1 MIEIS
6 NTSYIILEGIMM
18 QREIKAKLENIVALL
33 NDPDEVVLDDEVK
46 AKLEKVIGLLSDPKE
61 VASEKEAR
69 RKRMEDIQELVDN
82 AMIDLDVD
90 VDYCVPGSKG
100 YEEGCTPHILLTYA
114 EDEYTS
120 RTRKVSL
127 GNTAMQ
133 STPEDFTKHVILAI
147 EEFKDEIDDIKM
159 G

>member
-1 MIEIS
+1 
-6 NTSYIILEGIMM
+6 M
-18 QREIKAKLENIVALL
+18 QREIKAKLEDIVALL
-33 NDPDEVVLDDEVK
+33 NDPDEVVLDKEVK
-46 AKLEKVIGLLSDPKE
+46 AKLDKIITLLVHPEE
-61 VASEKEAR
+61 VAAEKEALN
-69 RKRMEDIQELVDN
+69 KKIEEIKVLVNN

-100 YEEGCTPHILLTYA
+100 YNEGGTPHILLSYA
-114 EDEYTS
+114 EDEYTT
-120 RTRKVSL
+120 RTRKVSM

-147 EEFKDEIDDIKM
+147 EEFKDEVDDIKM